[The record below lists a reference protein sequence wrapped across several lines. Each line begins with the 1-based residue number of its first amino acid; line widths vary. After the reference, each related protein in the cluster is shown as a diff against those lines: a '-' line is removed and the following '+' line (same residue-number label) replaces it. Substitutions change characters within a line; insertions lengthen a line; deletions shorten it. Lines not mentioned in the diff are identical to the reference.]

1 MILEIICAFSFVSA
15 LYNDYR
21 LTQTQ
26 KQLRQFPFK
35 KMSKTVQ
42 QALDTTDF
50 DKELQTILKAEGIQ
64 QIKERLDIGY
74 YDRLATAIVENR
86 VKHSEIMNHEKLLI
100 NKPWSSSKHPSP
112 KNYIELI

>member
-1 MILEIICAFSFVSA
+1 MILEIVCAFSFVSA
-15 LYNDYR
+15 IYNDYR

-50 DKELQTILKAEGIQ
+50 DKELQTMLKAEGIQ

-86 VKHSEIMNHEKLLI
+86 VKHSEIMNREKLLI
-100 NKPWSSSKHPSP
+100 NKPWSSTKQPSP
-112 KNYIELI
+112 KKYIELI